1 MPSEFAGRSAELAR
15 LRELTSGLVVVSGPA
30 GVGKTRLLREACP
43 DALWVRCPPD
53 DDAPPMWPWLRVLS
67 ALGVTA
73 PAGSGF
79 TAAVAVADLVAG
91 CAGRV
96 VVVEDL
102 QDADEGSLAVVRH
115 LALAVRAEGG
125 PLVVVTVRSGA
136 PARRPEAFARA
147 EEELGRALGVRRL
160 VLGPLTAAEAAGLD
174 SAPLLLGAARQALRD
189 GAADDAARL
198 YERCL
203 GALDHAGDAERAA
216 LVVELA
222 RAEYRAGR
230 PRRAS
235 EHCLVA
241 AELATAAGRPDL
253 LAAAAL
259 VIHGAGDADVAV
271 RAALLCERALAGAGP
286 GDRVRLLARRAAL
299 HADADRVTE
308 AESAEALRAAED
320 GGDDEALADAVRARM
335 WLLDDPAERLR
346 LAGVTADGGLRTGR
360 LLVAVRGELWR
371 VDSQYHMGNLR
382 GVDDGLARLRDLA
395 AAARLPVAEWH
406 ALRADAARE
415 ALAGRWGAARTLNE
429 RAHAAALRTGDRLAA
444 AVTDLFAVLLGL
456 VRGDRGEL
464 RAGWAERRDDDPRL
478 PLGDAVTAL
487 HHLVDGEAAEARA
500 RYERLRH
507 LLRDPPPGLRR
518 LGMLQFLTELALAFG
533 DAEAAAWAYPQ
544 WLPWTAAGG
553 LPGGADTFP
562 GGAAARPA
570 GRLAALLG
578 RTDEAVDLLRTA
590 VAVNTRLDAGPWLV
604 HTRLD
609 LAALT
614 GDAALAARAAADA
627 RRLDLPGPAARA
639 STVDPL
645 TEREREVAALV
656 AEALSNREIAARL
669 VLSERTVESHVRH
682 ILAKLGLANRTEL
695 TARLLRPHH

>member
-1 MPSEFAGRSAELAR
+1 MFAGRTAELAR
-15 LRELTSGLVVVSGPA
+15 LEALAHGLVVVSGPA
-30 GVGKTRLLREACP
+30 GVGKTRLLHEAFP
-43 DALWVRCPPD
+43 EAPRVRCPPD
-53 DDAPPMWPWLRVLS
+53 DDAPPMWPWLRVLA
-67 ALGVTA
+67 ALGRTP
-73 PAGSGF
+73 PAQTGF
-79 TAAVAVADLVAG
+79 AGAVAVADLVAG

-96 VVVEDL
+96 VIVEDL
-102 QDADEGSLAVVRH
+102 QDADEASLAVVRH
-115 LALAVRAEGG
+115 LAGARHRA
-125 PLVVVTVRSGA
+125 LVVLTVRSGA
-136 PARRPEAFARA
+136 PVRHPGEFALAEA
-147 EEELGRALGVRRL
+147 ELRRALGVVRL
-160 VLGPLTAAEAAGLD
+160 ALGPLSVADTAGLD
-174 SAPLLLGAARQALRD
+174 SVPLLAGAARQALRD
-189 GAADDAARL
+189 GAFDDAARL
-198 YERCL
+198 FERCL

-241 AELATAAGRPDL
+241 AELATAAGRADL
-253 LAAAAL
+253 LAGAAL
-259 VIHGAGDADVAV
+259 VINGAGDADVAV

-320 GGDDEALADAVRARM
+320 DGDDGALADAVRARM

-346 LAGVTADGGLRTGR
+346 LAGVTVDAGLRTGR
-360 LLVAVRGELWR
+360 LLEAVRGELWR
-371 VDSQYHMGNLR
+371 VDSQYHLGNLR

-395 AAARLPVAEWH
+395 EAARLPVADWH
-406 ALRADAARE
+406 ARRAGAARE
-415 ALAGRWGAARTLNE
+415 ALAGRWGAARALNDE
-429 RAHAAALRTGDRLAA
+429 AHEAAERTGDRLAA

-464 RAGWAERRDDDPRL
+464 RAGWAARLDAGPRL
-478 PLGDAVTAL
+478 PLADAVAAM
-487 HHLVDGEAAEARA
+487 HHLVDGDTAEART

-507 LLRDPPPGLRR
+507 LLRDPPPGIRR

-553 LPGGADTFP
+553 LPGGADTFG

-578 RTDEAVDLLRTA
+578 QDDEAVALLRTA
-590 VAVNTRLDAGPWLV
+590 VEVNTRLDAGPWLA

-609 LAALT
+609 LAVLT

-645 TEREREVAALV
+645 TGREREVAALV

-682 ILAKLGLANRTEL
+682 ILAKLGLSNRTEL
-695 TARLLRPHH
+695 TARLLRSRH

>member
-1 MPSEFAGRSAELAR
+1 MFAGRTAELAR
-15 LRELTSGLVVVSGPA
+15 LRQLAHGLVVLSGPA
-30 GVGKTRLLREACP
+30 GVGKTRLLREAFP
-43 DALWVRCPPD
+43 EALRVRCPPD
-53 DDAPPMWPWLRVLS
+53 DDAPPMWPWLRVLA
-67 ALGVTA
+67 ALGCTA
-73 PAGSGF
+73 PAETGF
-79 TAAVAVADLVAG
+79 AGAVAIADLIAG
-91 CAGRV
+91 CAGQV
-96 VVVEDL
+96 VIVEDL
-102 QDADEGSLAVVRH
+102 QDADDGSLAVVRH
-115 LALAVRAEGG
+115 LAGAQPGAV
-125 PLVVVTVRSGA
+125 VVVTVRSGA
-136 PARRPEAFARA
+136 PVRHPEAFARA
-147 EEELGRALGVRRL
+147 EDELGRALGVVRL
-160 VLGPLTAAEAAGLD
+160 ALGPLTVAETAGLD
-174 SAPLLLGAARQALRD
+174 SVPLLAGAARQALRD
-189 GAADDAARL
+189 GAFDDAARL
-198 YERCL
+198 FERCL
-203 GALDHAGDAERAA
+203 GALDHAGDSGDAERAA

-241 AELATAAGRPDL
+241 AELATAAGRADL

-259 VIHGAGDADVAV
+259 VIRGTGDADVAV

-320 GGDDEALADAVRARM
+320 GGDDGALADAVRARM

-346 LAGVTADGGLRTGR
+346 LAGVTVDAGLRTGR
-360 LLVAVRGELWR
+360 LLEAVRGELWR

-395 AAARLPVAEWH
+395 EAARLPVADWH
-406 ALRADAARE
+406 ARRAAAARE
-415 ALAGRWGAARTLNE
+415 ALAGRWGAARALNE
-429 RAHAAALRTGDRLAA
+429 EAHEAAGRTGDRLAA

-464 RAGWAERRDDDPRL
+464 RAGWAARLDDGPRL
-478 PLGDAVTAL
+478 PLADAVAAL
-487 HHLVDGEAAEARA
+487 HHLVDGAAGEARA

-553 LPGGADTFP
+553 LPGGADTFG

-578 RTDEAVDLLRTA
+578 RDDEAVALLRTA
-590 VAVNTRLDAGPWLV
+590 VEVNTRLDAGPWLA

-645 TEREREVAALV
+645 TGREREVAALV

-682 ILAKLGLANRTEL
+682 ILAKLGLSNRTEL
-695 TARLLRPHH
+695 TARLLTPW